1 MAEGSII
8 VLTEH
13 ISQRTGGVVLKNSQF
28 ILSYLF
34 RSNYLANFATTLP
47 AHSKQR
53 LWSHYKASIYSTYY
67 PHLVHSRNSVP
78 SIDSF

>member
-53 LWSHYKASIYSTYY
+53 L
-67 PHLVHSRNSVP
+67 
-78 SIDSF
+78 